1 MISRPIHG
9 SISEIP
15 KIYPESDFN
24 DFSVQI
30 VPEIVGSTRECPD
43 QSMEESQK
51 FLEFFQNL
59 ILMTFL
65 YK

>member
-9 SISEIP
+9 SIPEISKIFP
-15 KIYPESDFN
+15 KLDFN
-24 DFSVQI
+24 DFYGQI
-30 VPEIVGSTRECPD
+30 VPEIDGSTRECPD
-43 QSMEESQK
+43 QSMEASQK
-51 FLEFFQNL
+51 FLKFSQNL